1 MNNAIEK
8 TISQQSLALAAFC
21 AVYTNKKNLAM
32 DARNEFNLQDRLG
45 YLVKLAFPKF
55 ANVEPG
61 DLDSDSLSK
70 EYVRTALEPLSRGV
84 ASLQYVNE
92 AAQACL
98 VLILASSDD
107 MASHAVD
114 AANGGLSENVFVAFP
129 ELATERTR
137 RSAAWE
143 DIADLKFEGF
153 STQAQALSTWGKLYP
168 YEIDELNVRKLQ
180 ETAAREIAAAHG
192 FELGI

>member
-1 MNNAIEK
+1 MNDAIEK

-21 AVYTNKKNLAM
+21 AAYTNKKDLAM
-32 DARNEFNLQDRLG
+32 EARNEFNSQDSLG
-45 YLVKLAFPKF
+45 HLVKLAFPEF
-55 ANVEPG
+55 ANIEPG
-61 DLDSDSLSK
+61 DLGSDSLSK
-70 EYVRTALEPLSRGV
+70 EYVDTALEPLSRGA

-98 VLILASSDD
+98 VLILTNPDN

-114 AANGGLSENVFVAFP
+114 AANDGLSENVFVAFP

-143 DIADLKFEGF
+143 DITGLKFEGF
-153 STQAQALSTWGKLYP
+153 PTEAQALSTWGKLYP
-168 YEIDELNVRKLQ
+168 YEIDKLNVGELQ